1 MVHSFKGKEEICVN
15 YFKNLFAESLGCPI
29 LEILDVL
36 NMFPQVI
43 FDEMNEVLDVEVSES
58 KILGVL
64 SSMLRVLGLMVIMLN
79 YT

>member
-1 MVHSFKGKEEICVN
+1 MVHSFKGKEGACVN

-58 KILGVL
+58 KVLGVL